1 MAKDMLLHGV
11 SYSLQDK
18 EYGDI
23 LGLHRVEPKQVQLNK
38 LIDKKGF
45 VRDLTVN
52 YTLNG
57 VYVEDLEI
65 EDFLIVPFSSKD
77 GLRGKGILSTNQDI
91 LSLMLSEIMYQNNI
105 VSGGSLPLGIL
116 ETDGRLSDIT
126 AKKLRESWENVYGG
140 IRNSGKTVI
149 LEEGLKYKSLSLT
162 PNDLGLLDSRK
173 TQTEVSEEMFN
184 LPKGMLS
191 SSTVIQNEE
200 FLKSYIKSGED
211 DIGVI
216 SLFIRPQK
224 QVRKKLSEITDIA
237 EFEEE
242 RKKIKISDYEFYYT
256 SRAQTDFTDKDIYT
270 KIVGDLE
277 KGQCSDP
284 DEDDDRI
291 LGCKL
296 NIADVQD
303 HISVVFID
311 ALRDA
316 ASELGKPKN
325 PIRRIIESVESLIK
339 ESELNTIKSEIVQLN
354 KSISEVEQV
363 ELVGRKINEK
373 LLDMI
378 GMVYSPEII
387 LQSGLKDDIN
397 SLSRYLFMKPSKQ
410 NDIDSLGLGHL
421 NMIYMAL
428 KIVEYEVNRT
438 RELIN
443 IMIIEE
449 PEAHIHTHIQRTLFD
464 KLKVTKDYTQIITT
478 THSTYLAEVSEV
490 KNINILKSIGSNSI
504 SMQPS
509 QGLDEFGK
517 KNLQL
522 KNLKLSDC
530 IERYLDSK
538 RSVLLFSKGV
548 VLVEGDGEEILIPN
562 LIKNALGVSLDE
574 MGIGLVNVG
583 SVSFEYIASLFSEE
597 RIKRTC
603 AIVTD
608 EDIQIVETDSKLY
621 KAEAEKRGKSR
632 KKKLADLY
640 GTNPWVESFFAP
652 HTLEVDFALAD
663 ARANSDYISE
673 VVELNYVDTN
683 TIKRH
688 KENLK
693 QGTDAAC
700 ANTVLTLARDMGKGW
715 YATTLS
721 NYIDIAVTV
730 PQYILGAI
738 AFASK
743 EVISIDI
750 VFKMIEYSL
759 SGYDEKE
766 VLALKKES
774 EKIKTQ
780 EERKE
785 FIKKFRERY
794 KDDVVAKFLEE
805 VDKYCR
811 GWCE

>member
-1 MAKDMLLHGV
+1 MTALRILLDDTYYYNTKRLKENDF
-11 SYSLQDK
+11 SDSLGNWKGHWIILSAVFGKITSEDK
-18 EYGDI
+18 ETEVCAG
-23 LGLHRVEPKQVQLNK
+23 
-38 LIDKKGF
+38 
-45 VRDLTVN
+45 
-52 YTLNG
+52 
-57 VYVEDLEI
+57 
-65 EDFLIVPFSSKD
+65 IVP
-77 GLRGKGILSTNQDI
+77 
-91 LSLMLSEIMYQNNI
+91 
-105 VSGGSLPLGIL
+105 
-116 ETDGRLSDIT
+116 
-126 AKKLRESWENVYGG
+126 EN
-140 IRNSGKTVI
+140 
-149 LEEGLKYKSLSLT
+149 E
-162 PNDLGLLDSRK
+162 
-173 TQTEVSEEMFN
+173 
-184 LPKGMLS
+184 
-191 SSTVIQNEE
+191 NEE

-478 THSTYLAEVSEV
+478 THSTHLAEVSEV

-700 ANTVLTLARDMGKGW
+700 ANTILTLARDMGKGW

-774 EKIKTQ
+774 EKVKTQ

>member
-1 MAKDMLLHGV
+1 MFLK
-11 SYSLQDK
+11 YLQ
-18 EYGDI
+18 I
-23 LGLHRVEPKQVQLNK
+23 
-38 LIDKKGF
+38 
-45 VRDLTVN
+45 VN
-52 YTLNG
+52 YKNLRSTHFSFVEGVNTVIGENDSGKSNAMTALRILLDDTYYYNTKRLRENDFSDSLLNWKG
-57 VYVEDLEI
+57 HWIIISAVFGKITSEDRKTEVCVG
-65 EDFLIVPFSSKD
+65 IVPED
-77 GLRGKGILSTNQDI
+77 ED
-91 LSLMLSEIMYQNNI
+91 E
-105 VSGGSLPLGIL
+105 
-116 ETDGRLSDIT
+116 
-126 AKKLRESWENVYGG
+126 A
-140 IRNSGKTVI
+140 
-149 LEEGLKYKSLSLT
+149 
-162 PNDLGLLDSRK
+162 
-173 TQTEVSEEMFN
+173 
-184 LPKGMLS
+184 
-191 SSTVIQNEE
+191 
-200 FLKSYIKSGED
+200 FLKSYVKSGED

-237 EFEEE
+237 EFEEK

-256 SRAQTDFTDKDIYT
+256 SRAQTDFTDQDIYK

-277 KGQCSDP
+277 NGQCSAP
-284 DEDDDRI
+284 DEDDDGI

-311 ALRDA
+311 ALRDV

-428 KIVEYEVNRT
+428 KIVEYELNRT

-478 THSTYLAEVSEV
+478 THSTHLAEVSEV

-504 SMQPS
+504 SMKPS
-509 QGLDEFGK
+509 KDLDEFGEEY
-517 KNLQL
+517 LQL
-522 KNLKLSDC
+522 KKLKLSDC

-548 VLVEGDGEEILIPN
+548 VLVEGDGEEILFPN

-574 MGIGLVNVG
+574 LGIGLVNVG
-583 SVSFEYIASLFSEE
+583 SVAFEYIASLFSEK
-597 RIKRTC
+597 RIKRSC

-608 EDIQIVETDSKLY
+608 EDIQIVKEGSNY
-621 KAEAEKRGKSR
+621 KPEAEARGRSR
-632 KKKLADLY
+632 KEKLETLY
-640 GTNPWVESFFAP
+640 GTNPWVKSFFTP

-663 ARANSDYISE
+663 ARANSDYISK
-673 VVELNYVDTN
+673 VVELNYVKAN
-683 TIKRH
+683 TIKMH
-688 KENLK
+688 KDNLK
-693 QGTDAAC
+693 KGNDAEC
-700 ANTVLTLARDMGKGW
+700 ANTVLTLAGNMGKGW
-715 YATTLS
+715 YAATLS

-730 PQYILGAI
+730 PSYILGAI

-750 VFKMIEYSL
+750 VLKMVEYSL
-759 SGYDEKE
+759 SRYDEE
-766 VLALKKES
+766 VVLELKKEC
-774 EKIKTQ
+774 EKVKTQ
-780 EERKE
+780 EEIKE
-785 FIKKFRERY
+785 FIKNFRKQCEE
-794 KDDVVAKFLEE
+794 DVVTKFLKE
-805 VDKYCR
+805 VDRYCI

>member
-1 MAKDMLLHGV
+1 MFLKYLQIVNYKNLKSTRFSFVEGVNTVIGENDSGKSNAMTALRILLDDTYYYNTKRLKENDF
-11 SYSLQDK
+11 SDSLENWK
-18 EYGDI
+18 GHWII
-23 LGLHRVEPKQVQLNK
+23 LSAVFGKITSE
-38 LIDKKGF
+38 DKKTE
-45 VRDLTVN
+45 VCA
-52 YTLNG
+52 
-57 VYVEDLEI
+57 E
-65 EDFLIVPFSSKD
+65 IVP
-77 GLRGKGILSTNQDI
+77 
-91 LSLMLSEIMYQNNI
+91 
-105 VSGGSLPLGIL
+105 
-116 ETDGRLSDIT
+116 
-126 AKKLRESWENVYGG
+126 EN
-140 IRNSGKTVI
+140 
-149 LEEGLKYKSLSLT
+149 E
-162 PNDLGLLDSRK
+162 D
-173 TQTEVSEEMFN
+173 
-184 LPKGMLS
+184 
-191 SSTVIQNEE
+191 EE

-224 QVRKKLSEITDIA
+224 HVRKKLSEITDTA
-237 EFEEE
+237 EFEKE
-242 RKKIKISDYEFYYT
+242 RRKIKISDYEFYYT
-256 SRAQTDFTDKDIYT
+256 SRAQTDFTNNDIYA

-277 KGQCSDP
+277 NGKCSNP
-284 DEDDDRI
+284 DEDDDSI

-311 ALRDA
+311 ALRDV

-339 ESELNTIKSEIVQLN
+339 ESELDTIKSEIVQLN
-354 KSISEVEQV
+354 ISISKVEQV

-421 NMIYMAL
+421 NMIYIAL
-428 KIVEYEVNRT
+428 KIVEYEINRT

-478 THSTYLAEVSEV
+478 THSTHLAEVSEV
-490 KNINILKSIGSNSI
+490 KNINIMKSISSNSI

-517 KNLQL
+517 QNLKL

-562 LIKNALGVSLDE
+562 IIKKTLGVSLDE
-574 MGIGLVNVG
+574 IGIGLINVG
-583 SVSFEYIASLFSEE
+583 SVSFEYIASLFGNE
-597 RIKRTC
+597 RIRRKC
-603 AIVTD
+603 AIITD
-608 EDIQIVETDSKLY
+608 EDVQIVEKESTFY
-621 KAEAEKRGKSR
+621 KAEAEERGQKRKD
-632 KKKLADLY
+632 KLTKLY
-640 GTNPWVESFFAP
+640 GTNPWVKSFFAP

-663 ARANSDYISE
+663 TRANSDYISN
-673 VVELNYVDTN
+673 VIELNYVDTD
-683 TIKRH
+683 TVERH
-688 KENLK
+688 KKNLK
-693 QGTDAAC
+693 SGTEAKC
-700 ANTVLTLARDMGKGW
+700 ANTILTLAGNMGKGW

-721 NYIDIAVTV
+721 NYIDNATTI
-730 PQYILGAI
+730 PKYILEAI

-743 EVISIDI
+743 EVISLDI
-750 VFKMIEYSL
+750 ILKMIEYSL
-759 SGYDEKE
+759 SKYDGNT
-766 VLALKKES
+766 VIDLKKENK
-774 EKIKTQ
+774 EIKTND
-780 EERKE
+780 EKNEI
-785 FIKKFRERY
+785 IKKFKSEY
-794 KDDVVAKFLEE
+794 ENDVVTKFLRE
-805 VDKYCR
+805 VEKYCKD
-811 GWCE
+811 

>member
-1 MAKDMLLHGV
+1 MFLKYLQIVNYKNLKSTRFSFVEGVNTVIGENDSGKSNAMTALRILLDDTYYYNTKRLKENDF
-11 SYSLQDK
+11 SDSLENWK
-18 EYGDI
+18 GHWII
-23 LGLHRVEPKQVQLNK
+23 LSAVFGKITSE
-38 LIDKKGF
+38 DKKTEVCAG
-45 VRDLTVN
+45 
-52 YTLNG
+52 
-57 VYVEDLEI
+57 
-65 EDFLIVPFSSKD
+65 IVP
-77 GLRGKGILSTNQDI
+77 
-91 LSLMLSEIMYQNNI
+91 
-105 VSGGSLPLGIL
+105 
-116 ETDGRLSDIT
+116 
-126 AKKLRESWENVYGG
+126 EN
-140 IRNSGKTVI
+140 
-149 LEEGLKYKSLSLT
+149 E
-162 PNDLGLLDSRK
+162 D
-173 TQTEVSEEMFN
+173 
-184 LPKGMLS
+184 
-191 SSTVIQNEE
+191 EE

-224 QVRKKLSEITDIA
+224 HVRKKLSEITDTA
-237 EFEEE
+237 EFEKE
-242 RKKIKISDYEFYYT
+242 RRKIKISDYEFYYT
-256 SRAQTDFTDKDIYT
+256 SRAQTDFTNNDIYA

-277 KGQCSDP
+277 NGKCSNP
-284 DEDDDRI
+284 DEDDDSI

-311 ALRDA
+311 ALRDV

-339 ESELNTIKSEIVQLN
+339 ESELDTIKSEIVQLN
-354 KSISEVEQV
+354 ISISKVEQV

-421 NMIYMAL
+421 NMIYIAL
-428 KIVEYEVNRT
+428 KIVEYEINRT

-478 THSTYLAEVSEV
+478 THSTHLAEVSEV
-490 KNINILKSIGSNSI
+490 KNINIMKSISSNSI

-517 KNLQL
+517 QNLKL

-562 LIKNALGVSLDE
+562 IIKKTLGVSLDE
-574 MGIGLVNVG
+574 IGIGLINVG
-583 SVSFEYIASLFSEE
+583 SVSFEYIASLFGNE
-597 RIKRTC
+597 RIRRKC
-603 AIVTD
+603 AIITD
-608 EDIQIVETDSKLY
+608 EDVQIVEKESTFY
-621 KAEAEKRGKSR
+621 KAEAEERGQKRKD
-632 KKKLADLY
+632 KLTKLY
-640 GTNPWVESFFAP
+640 GTNPWVKSFFAP

-663 ARANSDYISE
+663 TRANSDYISN
-673 VVELNYVDTN
+673 VIELNYVDPDTVE
-683 TIKRH
+683 RH
-688 KENLK
+688 KKNLK
-693 QGTDAAC
+693 SGTEAKC
-700 ANTVLTLARDMGKGW
+700 ANTILTLAGNMGKGW

-721 NYIDIAVTV
+721 NYIDNATTI
-730 PQYILGAI
+730 PKYILEAI

-743 EVISIDI
+743 EVISLDI
-750 VFKMIEYSL
+750 ILKMIEYSL
-759 SGYDEKE
+759 SKYDGNT
-766 VLALKKES
+766 VIDLKKENK
-774 EKIKTQ
+774 EIKTND
-780 EERKE
+780 EKNEI
-785 FIKKFRERY
+785 IKKFKSEY
-794 KDDVVAKFLEE
+794 ENDVVTKFLRE
-805 VDKYCR
+805 VEKYCKD
-811 GWCE
+811 

>member
-1 MAKDMLLHGV
+1 MFLKYLQIVNYKNLRSARFSFVEGVNTVIGENDSGKSNAMTALRILLDDTYYYNTKRLKENDF
-11 SYSLQDK
+11 SDSLGKWKGHWIILSAVFGKITSEDK
-18 EYGDI
+18 ETEVCAG
-23 LGLHRVEPKQVQLNK
+23 
-38 LIDKKGF
+38 
-45 VRDLTVN
+45 
-52 YTLNG
+52 
-57 VYVEDLEI
+57 
-65 EDFLIVPFSSKD
+65 IVP
-77 GLRGKGILSTNQDI
+77 
-91 LSLMLSEIMYQNNI
+91 
-105 VSGGSLPLGIL
+105 
-116 ETDGRLSDIT
+116 
-126 AKKLRESWENVYGG
+126 EN
-140 IRNSGKTVI
+140 
-149 LEEGLKYKSLSLT
+149 E
-162 PNDLGLLDSRK
+162 
-173 TQTEVSEEMFN
+173 
-184 LPKGMLS
+184 
-191 SSTVIQNEE
+191 NEE

-397 SLSRYLFMKPSKQ
+397 SLSRYLFMKPTKQ

>member
-1 MAKDMLLHGV
+1 MLDDTYYYNTKRLKENDF
-11 SYSLQDK
+11 SDSLENWK
-18 EYGDI
+18 GHWII
-23 LGLHRVEPKQVQLNK
+23 LSAVFGKITSE
-38 LIDKKGF
+38 DKKTEVCAG
-45 VRDLTVN
+45 
-52 YTLNG
+52 
-57 VYVEDLEI
+57 
-65 EDFLIVPFSSKD
+65 IVP
-77 GLRGKGILSTNQDI
+77 
-91 LSLMLSEIMYQNNI
+91 
-105 VSGGSLPLGIL
+105 
-116 ETDGRLSDIT
+116 
-126 AKKLRESWENVYGG
+126 EN
-140 IRNSGKTVI
+140 
-149 LEEGLKYKSLSLT
+149 E
-162 PNDLGLLDSRK
+162 D
-173 TQTEVSEEMFN
+173 
-184 LPKGMLS
+184 
-191 SSTVIQNEE
+191 EE

-224 QVRKKLSEITDIA
+224 HVRKKLSEITDTA
-237 EFEEE
+237 EFEKE
-242 RKKIKISDYEFYYT
+242 RRKIKISDYEFYYT
-256 SRAQTDFTDKDIYT
+256 SRAQTDFTNNDIYA

-277 KGQCSDP
+277 NGKCSNP
-284 DEDDDRI
+284 DEDDDSI

-311 ALRDA
+311 ALRDV

-339 ESELNTIKSEIVQLN
+339 ESELDTIKSEIVQLN
-354 KSISEVEQV
+354 ISISKVEQV

-421 NMIYMAL
+421 NMIYIAL
-428 KIVEYEVNRT
+428 KIVEYEINRT

-478 THSTYLAEVSEV
+478 THSTHLAEVSEV
-490 KNINILKSIGSNSI
+490 KNINIMKSISSNSI

-517 KNLQL
+517 QNLKL

-562 LIKNALGVSLDE
+562 IIKKTLGVSLDE
-574 MGIGLVNVG
+574 IGIGLINVG
-583 SVSFEYIASLFSEE
+583 SVSFEYIASLFGNE
-597 RIKRTC
+597 RIRRKC
-603 AIVTD
+603 AIITD
-608 EDIQIVETDSKLY
+608 EDVQIVEKESTFY
-621 KAEAEKRGKSR
+621 KAEAEERGQKRKD
-632 KKKLADLY
+632 KLTKLY
-640 GTNPWVESFFAP
+640 GTNPWVKSFFAP

-663 ARANSDYISE
+663 TRANSDYISN
-673 VVELNYVDTN
+673 VIELNYVDTD
-683 TIKRH
+683 TVERH
-688 KENLK
+688 KKNLK
-693 QGTDAAC
+693 SGTEAKC
-700 ANTVLTLARDMGKGW
+700 ANTILTLAGNMGKGW

-721 NYIDIAVTV
+721 NYIDNATTI
-730 PQYILGAI
+730 PKYILEAI

-743 EVISIDI
+743 EVISLDI
-750 VFKMIEYSL
+750 ILKMIEYSL
-759 SGYDEKE
+759 SKYDGNT
-766 VLALKKES
+766 VIDLKKENK
-774 EKIKTQ
+774 EIKTND
-780 EERKE
+780 EKNEI
-785 FIKKFRERY
+785 IKKFKSEY
-794 KDDVVAKFLEE
+794 ENDVVTKFLRE
-805 VDKYCR
+805 VEKYCKD
-811 GWCE
+811 

>member
-1 MAKDMLLHGV
+1 M
-11 SYSLQDK
+11 
-18 EYGDI
+18 
-23 LGLHRVEPKQVQLNK
+23 
-38 LIDKKGF
+38 
-45 VRDLTVN
+45 
-52 YTLNG
+52 
-57 VYVEDLEI
+57 
-65 EDFLIVPFSSKD
+65 
-77 GLRGKGILSTNQDI
+77 
-91 LSLMLSEIMYQNNI
+91 
-105 VSGGSLPLGIL
+105 
-116 ETDGRLSDIT
+116 
-126 AKKLRESWENVYGG
+126 
-140 IRNSGKTVI
+140 
-149 LEEGLKYKSLSLT
+149 
-162 PNDLGLLDSRK
+162 
-173 TQTEVSEEMFN
+173 
-184 LPKGMLS
+184 
-191 SSTVIQNEE
+191 
-200 FLKSYIKSGED
+200 
-211 DIGVI
+211 
-216 SLFIRPQK
+216 
-224 QVRKKLSEITDIA
+224 
-237 EFEEE
+237 
-242 RKKIKISDYEFYYT
+242 
-256 SRAQTDFTDKDIYT
+256 
-270 KIVGDLE
+270 
-277 KGQCSDP
+277 
-284 DEDDDRI
+284 
-291 LGCKL
+291 
-296 NIADVQD
+296 
-303 HISVVFID
+303 
-311 ALRDA
+311 
-316 ASELGKPKN
+316 
-325 PIRRIIESVESLIK
+325 
-339 ESELNTIKSEIVQLN
+339 
-354 KSISEVEQV
+354 
-363 ELVGRKINEK
+363 VGRKINEK

-397 SLSRYLFMKPSKQ
+397 SLSRYLFMKPLKQ

-478 THSTYLAEVSEV
+478 THSTHLAEVSEV

-632 KKKLADLY
+632 KKKLEDLY

-700 ANTVLTLARDMGKGW
+700 ANTVLTLARDMGKRH
-715 YATTLS
+715 
-721 NYIDIAVTV
+721 
-730 PQYILGAI
+730 
-738 AFASK
+738 
-743 EVISIDI
+743 
-750 VFKMIEYSL
+750 SL
-759 SGYDEKE
+759 
-766 VLALKKES
+766 
-774 EKIKTQ
+774 
-780 EERKE
+780 
-785 FIKKFRERY
+785 
-794 KDDVVAKFLEE
+794 
-805 VDKYCR
+805 
-811 GWCE
+811 

>member
-1 MAKDMLLHGV
+1 MFLKYLQIVNYKNLRSARFSFVEGVNTVIGENDSGKSNAMTALRILLDDTYYYNTKRLKENDF
-11 SYSLQDK
+11 SDSLGNWKGHWIILSAVFGKITSEDK
-18 EYGDI
+18 ETEVCAG
-23 LGLHRVEPKQVQLNK
+23 
-38 LIDKKGF
+38 
-45 VRDLTVN
+45 
-52 YTLNG
+52 
-57 VYVEDLEI
+57 
-65 EDFLIVPFSSKD
+65 IVP
-77 GLRGKGILSTNQDI
+77 
-91 LSLMLSEIMYQNNI
+91 
-105 VSGGSLPLGIL
+105 
-116 ETDGRLSDIT
+116 
-126 AKKLRESWENVYGG
+126 EN
-140 IRNSGKTVI
+140 
-149 LEEGLKYKSLSLT
+149 E
-162 PNDLGLLDSRK
+162 
-173 TQTEVSEEMFN
+173 
-184 LPKGMLS
+184 
-191 SSTVIQNEE
+191 NEE

-478 THSTYLAEVSEV
+478 THSTHLAEVSEV

-688 KENLK
+688 KESLK

-700 ANTVLTLARDMGKGW
+700 ANTILTLARDMGKGW

-743 EVISIDI
+743 EIISIDI

-759 SGYDEKE
+759 GGYDEKE

-774 EKIKTQ
+774 EKVKTQ

>member
-1 MAKDMLLHGV
+1 MFLK
-11 SYSLQDK
+11 YLQ
-18 EYGDI
+18 I
-23 LGLHRVEPKQVQLNK
+23 
-38 LIDKKGF
+38 
-45 VRDLTVN
+45 VN
-52 YTLNG
+52 YKNLRSTHFSFVEGVNTVIGENDSGKSNAMTALRILLDDTYYYSTKRLHENDFSDSLLNWKG
-57 VYVEDLEI
+57 HWIIISAVFGKITSEDRKTEVCVG
-65 EDFLIVPFSSKD
+65 IVP
-77 GLRGKGILSTNQDI
+77 
-91 LSLMLSEIMYQNNI
+91 
-105 VSGGSLPLGIL
+105 
-116 ETDGRLSDIT
+116 
-126 AKKLRESWENVYGG
+126 EN
-140 IRNSGKTVI
+140 
-149 LEEGLKYKSLSLT
+149 E
-162 PNDLGLLDSRK
+162 
-173 TQTEVSEEMFN
+173 
-184 LPKGMLS
+184 
-191 SSTVIQNEE
+191 NEE

-256 SRAQTDFTDKDIYT
+256 SRAQTDFTDQDIYT

-277 KGQCSDP
+277 NGQCSDP

-428 KIVEYEVNRT
+428 KIVEYELNRT

-478 THSTYLAEVSEV
+478 THSTHLAEVSEV
-490 KNINILKSIGSNSI
+490 KNINILKSIDSNSI
-504 SMQPS
+504 SMKPS
-509 QGLDEFGK
+509 KDLDEFGEEY
-517 KNLQL
+517 LQL
-522 KNLKLSDC
+522 KKLKLSDC

-548 VLVEGDGEEILIPN
+548 VLVEGDGEEILFPN

-574 MGIGLVNVG
+574 LGIGLVNVG
-583 SVSFEYIASLFSEE
+583 SVAFEYIASLFSEK
-597 RIKRTC
+597 RIKRSC

-608 EDIQIVETDSKLY
+608 EDIQIVKEGSNY
-621 KAEAEKRGKSR
+621 KPEAEARGRSR
-632 KKKLADLY
+632 KKKLETLY
-640 GTNPWVESFFAP
+640 GTNPWVKSFFTP

-663 ARANSDYISE
+663 ERANIYYISK
-673 VVELNYVDTN
+673 VVELNYVNAN

-693 QGTDAAC
+693 QGNDAEC

-721 NYIDIAVTV
+721 NYINIAVTV
-730 PQYILGAI
+730 PAYILGAI

-759 SGYDEKE
+759 SGYDEE
-766 VLALKKES
+766 VVLELKKEC
-774 EKIKTQ
+774 EKVQTQ

-785 FIKKFRERY
+785 FIKNFRKRCEE
-794 KDDVVAKFLEE
+794 DVVTKFLKE
-805 VDKYCR
+805 VDRYCI

>member
-1 MAKDMLLHGV
+1 MFLK
-11 SYSLQDK
+11 YLQ
-18 EYGDI
+18 I
-23 LGLHRVEPKQVQLNK
+23 
-38 LIDKKGF
+38 
-45 VRDLTVN
+45 VN
-52 YTLNG
+52 YKNLRSTRFSFVEG
-57 VYVEDLEI
+57 VNTVIGENDSGKSNAMTALRILLDDTYYYNTKRLKENDFSDSLGNWKGHWIILSAVFGKITSEDQET
-65 EDFLIVPFSSKD
+65 EVCAGIVP
-77 GLRGKGILSTNQDI
+77 
-91 LSLMLSEIMYQNNI
+91 
-105 VSGGSLPLGIL
+105 
-116 ETDGRLSDIT
+116 
-126 AKKLRESWENVYGG
+126 EN
-140 IRNSGKTVI
+140 
-149 LEEGLKYKSLSLT
+149 E
-162 PNDLGLLDSRK
+162 
-173 TQTEVSEEMFN
+173 
-184 LPKGMLS
+184 
-191 SSTVIQNEE
+191 NEE

-256 SRAQTDFTDKDIYT
+256 SRAQTDFTNNDIYT

-311 ALRDA
+311 ALRDV

-438 RELIN
+438 RELVN

-478 THSTYLAEVSEV
+478 THSTHLAEVSEV

-509 QGLDEFGK
+509 QGLDEFGE

-597 RIKRTC
+597 RIRRTC
-603 AIVTD
+603 AIITD
-608 EDIQIVETDSKLY
+608 EDVQIVEKESKLY
-621 KAEAEKRGKSR
+621 KAEAEKRGKNR

-663 ARANSDYISE
+663 ARANSDYISK
-673 VVELNYVDTN
+673 VIELNYVDTN

-688 KENLK
+688 KENLE

-700 ANTVLTLARDMGKGW
+700 ANTVLILARDMGKGW

-730 PQYILGAI
+730 PKYILGAI

-743 EVISIDI
+743 EVISLDI
-750 VFKMIEYSL
+750 VLKMIEYSL

-766 VLALKKES
+766 VLALKRES
-774 EKIKTQ
+774 EEIKTQ

-785 FIKKFRERY
+785 FIKKFREEY
-794 KDDVVAKFLEE
+794 KNDVVTKFLEE
-805 VDKYCR
+805 VDRYCK

>member
-1 MAKDMLLHGV
+1 M
-11 SYSLQDK
+11 
-18 EYGDI
+18 
-23 LGLHRVEPKQVQLNK
+23 
-38 LIDKKGF
+38 
-45 VRDLTVN
+45 
-52 YTLNG
+52 YTD
-57 VYVEDLEI
+57 V
-65 EDFLIVPFSSKD
+65 
-77 GLRGKGILSTNQDI
+77 
-91 LSLMLSEIMYQNNI
+91 
-105 VSGGSLPLGIL
+105 
-116 ETDGRLSDIT
+116 
-126 AKKLRESWENVYGG
+126 
-140 IRNSGKTVI
+140 
-149 LEEGLKYKSLSLT
+149 
-162 PNDLGLLDSRK
+162 
-173 TQTEVSEEMFN
+173 
-184 LPKGMLS
+184 
-191 SSTVIQNEE
+191 
-200 FLKSYIKSGED
+200 
-211 DIGVI
+211 
-216 SLFIRPQK
+216 
-224 QVRKKLSEITDIA
+224 
-237 EFEEE
+237 
-242 RKKIKISDYEFYYT
+242 YEFYYT

-478 THSTYLAEVSEV
+478 THSTHLAEVSEV

-700 ANTVLTLARDMGKGW
+700 ANTILTLARDMGKGW

-774 EKIKTQ
+774 EKVKTQ

>member
-1 MAKDMLLHGV
+1 MFLKYLQIVNYKNLRSTRFSFVEGVNTVIGENDSGKSNAMTALRILLDDTYYYNTKRLKENDF
-11 SYSLQDK
+11 SDSLGNWK
-18 EYGDI
+18 GHWII
-23 LGLHRVEPKQVQLNK
+23 LSAVFGKITSE
-38 LIDKKGF
+38 DKKTEVCAG
-45 VRDLTVN
+45 
-52 YTLNG
+52 
-57 VYVEDLEI
+57 
-65 EDFLIVPFSSKD
+65 IVP
-77 GLRGKGILSTNQDI
+77 
-91 LSLMLSEIMYQNNI
+91 
-105 VSGGSLPLGIL
+105 
-116 ETDGRLSDIT
+116 
-126 AKKLRESWENVYGG
+126 EN
-140 IRNSGKTVI
+140 
-149 LEEGLKYKSLSLT
+149 E
-162 PNDLGLLDSRK
+162 
-173 TQTEVSEEMFN
+173 
-184 LPKGMLS
+184 
-191 SSTVIQNEE
+191 NEE

-224 QVRKKLSEITDIA
+224 QVRKKLSKITDIA

-325 PIRRIIESVESLIK
+325 PIRRIIESVESFIR

-663 ARANSDYISE
+663 AQANSDYISE

-766 VLALKKES
+766 VLALKKEC
-774 EKIKTQ
+774 EKVKTQ
-780 EERKE
+780 KERKE

>member
-1 MAKDMLLHGV
+1 MFLKYLQIVNYKNLRSARFSFVEGVNTVIGENDSGKSNAMTALRILLDDTYYYNTKRLKENDF
-11 SYSLQDK
+11 SDSLGNWKGHWIILSAVFGKITSEDK
-18 EYGDI
+18 E
-23 LGLHRVEPKQVQLNK
+23 
-38 LIDKKGF
+38 
-45 VRDLTVN
+45 
-52 YTLNG
+52 
-57 VYVEDLEI
+57 
-65 EDFLIVPFSSKD
+65 
-77 GLRGKGILSTNQDI
+77 
-91 LSLMLSEIMYQNNI
+91 
-105 VSGGSLPLGIL
+105 
-116 ETDGRLSDIT
+116 
-126 AKKLRESWENVYGG
+126 
-140 IRNSGKTVI
+140 
-149 LEEGLKYKSLSLT
+149 
-162 PNDLGLLDSRK
+162 
-173 TQTEVSEEMFN
+173 TEVCA
-184 LPKGMLS
+184 
-191 SSTVIQNEE
+191 VIA
-200 FLKSYIKSGED
+200 SYTTFAITDVSFAFFVPLTS
-211 DIGVI
+211 IGVI

-224 QVRKKLSEITDIA
+224 QLRKKLSEITDIA

-311 ALRDA
+311 ALRDV

-397 SLSRYLFMKPSKQ
+397 SLSRYLFMKPLKQ

-478 THSTYLAEVSEV
+478 THSTHLAEVSEV

-632 KKKLADLY
+632 KKKLEDLY

-774 EKIKTQ
+774 EKVKTQ

>member
-1 MAKDMLLHGV
+1 MFLKYLQIVNYKNLRSARFSFVEGVNTVIGENDSGKSNAMTALRILLDDTYYYNTKRLKENDF
-11 SYSLQDK
+11 SDSLGNWKGHWIILSAVFGKITSEDK
-18 EYGDI
+18 ETEVCAG
-23 LGLHRVEPKQVQLNK
+23 
-38 LIDKKGF
+38 
-45 VRDLTVN
+45 
-52 YTLNG
+52 
-57 VYVEDLEI
+57 
-65 EDFLIVPFSSKD
+65 IVP
-77 GLRGKGILSTNQDI
+77 
-91 LSLMLSEIMYQNNI
+91 
-105 VSGGSLPLGIL
+105 
-116 ETDGRLSDIT
+116 
-126 AKKLRESWENVYGG
+126 EN
-140 IRNSGKTVI
+140 
-149 LEEGLKYKSLSLT
+149 E
-162 PNDLGLLDSRK
+162 
-173 TQTEVSEEMFN
+173 
-184 LPKGMLS
+184 
-191 SSTVIQNEE
+191 NEE

-478 THSTYLAEVSEV
+478 THSTHLAEVSEV

-504 SMQPS
+504 SMRPS

-700 ANTVLTLARDMGKGW
+700 ANTILTLARDMGKGW

-774 EKIKTQ
+774 EKVKTQ

>member
-1 MAKDMLLHGV
+1 MFLKYLQIVNYKNLRSARFSFVEGVNTVIGENDSGKSNAMTALRILLDDTYYYNTKRLKENDF
-11 SYSLQDK
+11 SDSLGKWKGHWIILSAVFGKITSEDK
-18 EYGDI
+18 ETEVCAG
-23 LGLHRVEPKQVQLNK
+23 
-38 LIDKKGF
+38 
-45 VRDLTVN
+45 
-52 YTLNG
+52 
-57 VYVEDLEI
+57 
-65 EDFLIVPFSSKD
+65 IVP
-77 GLRGKGILSTNQDI
+77 
-91 LSLMLSEIMYQNNI
+91 
-105 VSGGSLPLGIL
+105 
-116 ETDGRLSDIT
+116 
-126 AKKLRESWENVYGG
+126 EN
-140 IRNSGKTVI
+140 
-149 LEEGLKYKSLSLT
+149 E
-162 PNDLGLLDSRK
+162 
-173 TQTEVSEEMFN
+173 
-184 LPKGMLS
+184 
-191 SSTVIQNEE
+191 NEE

-574 MGIGLVNVG
+574 I
-583 SVSFEYIASLFSEE
+583 S
-597 RIKRTC
+597 
-603 AIVTD
+603 
-608 EDIQIVETDSKLY
+608 Y
-621 KAEAEKRGKSR
+621 K
-632 KKKLADLY
+632 
-640 GTNPWVESFFAP
+640 
-652 HTLEVDFALAD
+652 
-663 ARANSDYISE
+663 
-673 VVELNYVDTN
+673 
-683 TIKRH
+683 
-688 KENLK
+688 
-693 QGTDAAC
+693 
-700 ANTVLTLARDMGKGW
+700 
-715 YATTLS
+715 
-721 NYIDIAVTV
+721 
-730 PQYILGAI
+730 
-738 AFASK
+738 
-743 EVISIDI
+743 
-750 VFKMIEYSL
+750 
-759 SGYDEKE
+759 
-766 VLALKKES
+766 
-774 EKIKTQ
+774 
-780 EERKE
+780 
-785 FIKKFRERY
+785 
-794 KDDVVAKFLEE
+794 
-805 VDKYCR
+805 
-811 GWCE
+811 